1 VSCIGAANE
10 ITIKP
15 GTSVIQSAVNKA
27 TSGDVIILNP
37 GNYFDNVKIT
47 KANLTIKSSSGNP
60 DDTWI
65 KSKTS
70 GADVFLLQ
78 ADSININGLKISGST
93 ATGRSA
99 INLSSCRYCAIENNK
114 LLNNARGI
122 YLLSAHWNA
131 ISKNTAASDTEYGI
145 VLGNSTANIISGNA
159 AYNDGRGIHIGNSDS
174 NTLCGNTV
182 RDNSVLGLYVCPK
195 SDRNTIYNNYF
206 NDVNISIK
214 NGTGNLYNTAKTAGT
229 NIVDG
234 PYIGGNYWA
243 KPDGTGFS
251 QKAVDEDEDG
261 ISDSAYTSI
270 SGSVYSDSLPLVTPG
285 SAPILPIADFKSDV
299 TSGSSPLTVMFTNT
313 STNTANVSWNF
324 GDGTAAVTGTQVS
337 HTFTNTGTNAQT
349 FTVTLTAINPNG
361 TNTKTGTITVNPA
374 AAVVKPVA
382 SFDVSPSSGGT
393 TATTYT
399 FTDTSKKTPTSWF
412 WDFGDKTALDKAKS
426 VTHKYAKTGTYTV
439 KLTANNSAGSAT
451 TTKSVTVSAGTPTK
465 SPVASFTYSPATV
478 KKSTTIKFTDTS
490 TNMPKTWKWTFGDGS
505 AAVTSQNPT
514 HVFSKTGSF
523 KVSLAAYNN
532 VGSNTVT
539 KTITVS

>member
-1 VSCIGAANE
+1 MSCIGAANE

-27 TSGDVIILNP
+27 TSGYVIILNP

-145 VLGNSTANIISGNA
+145 VLGNSTANIISWNA

-229 NIVDG
+229 NIVGG

-243 KPDGTGFS
+243 KPDGT
-251 QKAVDEDEDG
+251 
-261 ISDSAYTSI
+261 
-270 SGSVYSDSLPLVTPG
+270 
-285 SAPILPIADFKSDV
+285 
-299 TSGSSPLTVMFTNT
+299 
-313 STNTANVSWNF
+313 
-324 GDGTAAVTGTQVS
+324 
-337 HTFTNTGTNAQT
+337 
-349 FTVTLTAINPNG
+349 
-361 TNTKTGTITVNPA
+361 
-374 AAVVKPVA
+374 
-382 SFDVSPSSGGT
+382 
-393 TATTYT
+393 
-399 FTDTSKKTPTSWF
+399 
-412 WDFGDKTALDKAKS
+412 
-426 VTHKYAKTGTYTV
+426 
-439 KLTANNSAGSAT
+439 
-451 TTKSVTVSAGTPTK
+451 
-465 SPVASFTYSPATV
+465 
-478 KKSTTIKFTDTS
+478 
-490 TNMPKTWKWTFGDGS
+490 
-505 AAVTSQNPT
+505 
-514 HVFSKTGSF
+514 
-523 KVSLAAYNN
+523 
-532 VGSNTVT
+532 
-539 KTITVS
+539 

>member
-65 KSKTS
+65 KSKIS

-229 NIVDG
+229 NIVGG

-251 QKAVDEDEDG
+251 QKAVDEDENG

-337 HTFTNTGTNAQT
+337 HTFTNTGTSAQT

-399 FTDTSKKTPTSWF
+399 FTDTSKKTPTSWS

-426 VTHKYAKTGTYTV
+426 VTHKYAKT
-439 KLTANNSAGSAT
+439 
-451 TTKSVTVSAGTPTK
+451 
-465 SPVASFTYSPATV
+465 
-478 KKSTTIKFTDTS
+478 
-490 TNMPKTWKWTFGDGS
+490 
-505 AAVTSQNPT
+505 
-514 HVFSKTGSF
+514 
-523 KVSLAAYNN
+523 
-532 VGSNTVT
+532 
-539 KTITVS
+539 